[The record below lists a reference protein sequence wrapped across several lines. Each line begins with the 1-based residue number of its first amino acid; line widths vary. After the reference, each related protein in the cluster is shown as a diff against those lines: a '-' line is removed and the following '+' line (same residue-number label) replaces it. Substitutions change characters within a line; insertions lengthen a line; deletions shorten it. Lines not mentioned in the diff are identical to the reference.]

1 MALDALRASL
11 RDCPVVRFGEYE
23 YFVHPI
29 TDGIPLGRP
38 EVLREVVEEIVRVG
52 NWDCDKI
59 TTAESMGFPLAAA
72 VSLRVGK
79 PYVFLRKRRY
89 GLPGE
94 VSVAQATG
102 YGKADLFI
110 NGIRTGDRVVFV
122 DDVISTGGT
131 LKAVVHAIRGL
142 GARIVDVVIVF
153 EKTRE
158 KGKFEREL
166 GLSVKTLIKV
176 DVVDGKVVERR

>member
-1 MALDALRASL
+1 M
-11 RDCPVVRFGEYE
+11 RFGEYE

-38 EVLREVVEEIVRVG
+38 EVLQEVVDEIVRVG
-52 NWDCDKI
+52 NWAACDKI
-59 TTAESMGFPLAAA
+59 VTAESMGFPLAAA

-79 PYVFLRKRRY
+79 PYVFLRKRQY

-94 VSVAQATG
+94 VSVAQVTG
-102 YGKADLFI
+102 YGKANLFL
-110 NGIRTGDRVVFV
+110 NNVHRGDRLVFL

-131 LKAVVHAIRGL
+131 LRAVVQAFRHV
-142 GARIVDVVIVF
+142 GARLEDIVIVF

-158 KGKFEREL
+158 KAAFEREL
-166 GLSVKTLIKV
+166 GVRIKTLMKV
-176 DVVDGKVVERR
+176 DVVAGKLVERS